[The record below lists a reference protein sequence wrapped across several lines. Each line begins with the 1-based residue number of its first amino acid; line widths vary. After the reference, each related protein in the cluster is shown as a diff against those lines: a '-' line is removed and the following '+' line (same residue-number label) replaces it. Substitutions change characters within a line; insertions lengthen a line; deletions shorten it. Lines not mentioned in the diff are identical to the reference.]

1 MVLSKNEV
9 LNLTSYYVKEYD
21 LDESKH
27 FNNIKEIFNLHGN
40 KPFYIF
46 RYISFVK
53 NFLILSKAGMFTIEV
68 PSKKEHIFLKKLEEA
83 CFIKVKKRRTDKTVL
98 NSEFDNEIYFTINI
112 FY

>member
-1 MVLSKNEV
+1 MSKNEV
-9 LNLTSYYVKEYD
+9 LNLTSYYLKEYD

-40 KPFYIF
+40 KLFYIF

-68 PSKKEHIFLKKLEEA
+68 P
-83 CFIKVKKRRTDKTVL
+83 
-98 NSEFDNEIYFTINI
+98 
-112 FY
+112 